1 MKEKIALCFLT
12 YDNLSQP
19 KLWEN
24 FINSKYNIYI
34 HNKDKFTGFFEQY
47 CIHNKVKT
55 KWGDISLI
63 KATLKLFEEAFQTKE
78 NKYFVLL
85 SDKCIPL
92 YSANEIYNNIK
103 NLDNNLILSY
113 NLHRERYNSLAD
125 KSFFNEDTFMKQ
137 NQWMILKRDTV
148 KHFIENDYTHIFG
161 DNFNVPDEH
170 YFINIIN
177 KFNISFINKK
187 ITYVN
192 WSEKSDLIKYKKL
205 PKTYS
210 KLTNENIEN
219 ILKSGVLF
227 MRKVGPECKLPSYF
241 DTFYLTKLNL
251 INENR
256 IDLII
261 GLEYVDFYEN
271 KYNTEFFINLYIE
284 HKRAFN
290 NLSEG
295 NWSKTWDS
303 DTGKKGK
310 SDFLNCFNNLI
321 DDIKVSKTNKI
332 PIPIYYDND
341 NYWIKDGFH
350 RASILFYYDFL
361 INKDIILKP
370 MPVNTWYYPTNIY
383 FFKNK
388 NYELKYCNY
397 TMYNFLK
404 NYHKDFHC
412 IILFP
417 NDKSLPKNLLNE
429 IEKNIIYDIDIPMN
443 NFKNNF
449 KNNFIQLLYYYEG
462 WCKNGGYKG
471 KANPCFNNSTN
482 LKVYFIEKQKLNI
495 LVDLKKKIRGFYNK
509 GKHSIHIP
517 DTQEECNS
525 LLDLLNYNTLSFM
538 DKTPSLYINFPNFNK
553 LFEKLKQFCK
563 ENNIDTKKICIT
575 SSSVL
580 SVYGIRDCGDM
591 DLFIDKKYVDIF
603 KKTPFDNHNKY
614 TIDKHYSKHF
624 EDIIYNPDN
633 HFYFQ
638 GIKFCNLSIILD
650 YKKYRVKN
658 KLYGQKSIEKDNRD
672 INNIVKLH

>member
-1 MKEKIALCFLT
+1 MA
-12 YDNLSQP
+12 D
-19 KLWEN
+19 
-24 FINSKYNIYI
+24 
-34 HNKDKFTGFFEQY
+34 
-47 CIHNKVKT
+47 
-55 KWGDISLI
+55 
-63 KATLKLFEEAFQTKE
+63 
-78 NKYFVLL
+78 
-85 SDKCIPL
+85 
-92 YSANEIYNNIK
+92 NIK
-103 NLDNNLILSY
+103 LI
-113 NLHRERYNSLAD
+113 
-125 KSFFNEDTFMKQ
+125 
-137 NQWMILKRDTV
+137 
-148 KHFIENDYTHIFG
+148 
-161 DNFNVPDEH
+161 
-170 YFINIIN
+170 
-177 KFNISFINKK
+177 
-187 ITYVN
+187 
-192 WSEKSDLIKYKKL
+192 
-205 PKTYS
+205 
-210 KLTNENIEN
+210 
-219 ILKSGVLF
+219 
-227 MRKVGPECKLPSYF
+227 
-241 DTFYLTKLNL
+241 TK
-251 INENR
+251 NR
-256 IDLII
+256 IDIVI
-261 GLEYVDFYEN
+261 GIEYVDFYEN
-271 KYNTEFFINLYIE
+271 KYNTEFFIDLHIE

-290 NLSEG
+290 GLKENQCR
-295 NWSKTWDS
+295 
-303 DTGKKGK
+303 GKKQH
-310 SDFLNCFNNLI
+310 LERFNTIING
-321 DDIKVSKTNKI
+321 IKDKQTNTQKI
-332 PIPIYYDND
+332 PVCKYKNE
-341 NYWIKDGFH
+341 YWVIDGFH
-350 RASILFYYDFL
+350 RTSTLSYYNL
-361 INKDIILKP
+361 NKNLEIKSYQTP
-370 MPVNTWYYPTNIY
+370 SYYEYYPTNIY

-449 KNNFIQLLYYYEG
+449 KNNFIQLLYYYKG

-525 LLDLLNYNTLSFM
+525 LLDLLNNNTLSFM

-591 DLFIDKKYVDIF
+591 DLFIDKKYIDIF

-614 TIDKHYSKHF
+614 TIDKHYSKHYSKHF

-658 KLYGQKSIEKDNRD
+658 KLYGQKSIKKDNRD
-672 INNIVKLH
+672 INSIEY